1 VRIRPETD
9 ADHAAIRSVVG
20 AAFGSRVE
28 PDLVEAI
35 RASDRFVPELS
46 LVAEVDGEI
55 AGHILVS
62 YVDLEPDSVRVLQV
76 APLAVAPAHQR
87 RGVGGAL
94 MRKALRLAEER
105 GAPLVLVEGDPRYYE
120 RFGFR
125 RSDEAGIEAPANV
138 SPRYLMV
145 RTLSAHDPSIGGRL
159 VYPEAFAGVS

>member
-9 ADHAAIRSVVG
+9 SDHAAIRSVVG

-62 YVDLEPDSVRVLQV
+62 YVDLEPDSLRVLQV

-94 MRKALRLAEER
+94 MRKALRLAEEQ

-138 SPRYLMV
+138 SPQYLMV
-145 RTLSAHDPSIGGRL
+145 RTLSAHDPSIRGRL

>member
-1 VRIRPETD
+1 MRIRPEAD

-46 LVAEVDGEI
+46 LVAEIDGEI
-55 AGHILVS
+55 VGHVLVS

-105 GAPLVLVEGDPRYYE
+105 GAPLVLVEGDPGYYG

-138 SPRYLMV
+138 SPQYLMV
-145 RTLSAHDPSIGGRL
+145 RTLRAHDPSIRGRL

>member
-1 VRIRPETD
+1 MRIRPEAD

-20 AAFGSRVE
+20 AAFGSPVE

-35 RASDRFVPELS
+35 RASDRFVSELS
-46 LVAEVDGEI
+46 LVAEIDGEI
-55 AGHILVS
+55 VGHILVS

-76 APLAVAPAHQR
+76 APLAVAPTRQR

-94 MRKALRLAEER
+94 VRKVLRLAEER

-125 RSDEAGIEAPANV
+125 RSDEAGIEPPANV
-138 SPRYLMV
+138 SPQYLMV
-145 RTLSAHDPSIGGRL
+145 RTLSAYDPSIRGRL
-159 VYPEAFAGVS
+159 VYPDAFAGVS